1 MCPVEVALGEFMDAF
16 VRASKV
22 MRAAQETAMRR
33 HGLHLGQN
41 LVLAALW
48 ERDGRTPGDIAAT
61 LNVTTPTIVKMAT
74 RMANAGLLTRRRDHP
89 DNRLVLLYLTESGRA
104 VRGAVEDELERL
116 EARVTD
122 GLTEQEVA
130 ALTSAL
136 RIVGDNTL
144 GLLGGSVAEP
154 D

>member
-1 MCPVEVALGEFMDAF
+1 LGEFMDAF

-89 DNRLVLLYLTESGRA
+89 DNRLVLLYLTDAGRA
-104 VRGAVEDELERL
+104 LRGAVEDELARL
-116 EARVTD
+116 EAHVTA
-122 GLTEQEVA
+122 GLTAQERAVVTA
-130 ALTSAL
+130 ALR
-136 RIVGDNTL
+136 RIGDNTL
-144 GLLGGSVAEP
+144 DLIGGPVAEP
-154 D
+154 G